1 MEKKVDSI
9 GIIIFKIIVF
19 FHLSLLILPF
29 PVPTSLFYVLKNSVI
44 IVLREVS
51 DIIYVESHVPNIE
64 SHIPDMVSCI
74 LAVIGIIVV
83 SLILCWLAKSIDK
96 YFIFRNEQKLKK
108 IKI

>member
-1 MEKKVDSI
+1 MDKKVDSI

-29 PVPTSLFYVLKNSVI
+29 PIPISLFYVVINSFIKVF
-44 IVLREVS
+44 REVG
-51 DIIYVESHVPNIE
+51 DIIYLESHVTDIE
-64 SHIPDMVSCI
+64 AYIPDIVSCI
-74 LAVIGIIVV
+74 LAVIGNIVV

-96 YFIFRNEQKLKK
+96 YFIFRHEQKLKR